1 MKLIF
6 NNVKVFPEFF
16 SSDRICL
23 WWLRHSGL
31 LPPGVRK
38 MRGDGGKSKEV
49 LPGPL
54 RAAGLRAGGQSQTS
68 AESAPLWNGGG
79 DCEAVRV
86 CGRV

>member
-1 MKLIF
+1 
-6 NNVKVFPEFF
+6 
-16 SSDRICL
+16 
-23 WWLRHSGL
+23 
-31 LPPGVRK
+31 
-38 MRGDGGKSKEV
+38 MRGDGGKSKDV

-68 AESAPLWNGGG
+68 AASAPLWNGGG